1 MRAKITL
8 QSVKALKPSGAL
20 YDTELKGFQVRRQ
33 AKATVYAVRRMVGKR
48 NLQITIG
55 EHGAWTP
62 DKARKEAERLLR
74 ELGVGNDPRATR
86 VVGATLADA
95 AVQFMDHIREKRAAG
110 TAREYQGHLDVHL
123 LPQFGR
129 LPLDRITTAQVEK
142 LQSISERTQ
151 DARKS
156 CRRHAL

>member
-95 AVQFMDHIREKRAAG
+95 AV

>member
-62 DKARKEAERLLR
+62 DKDLR
-74 ELGVGNDPRATR
+74 PDTG
-86 VVGATLADA
+86 
-95 AVQFMDHIREKRAAG
+95 
-110 TAREYQGHLDVHL
+110 
-123 LPQFGR
+123 
-129 LPLDRITTAQVEK
+129 
-142 LQSISERTQ
+142 
-151 DARKS
+151 
-156 CRRHAL
+156 